1 MAPRP
6 PVRRLLLLP
15 LLVLAC
21 SPVAARRGGTV
32 IMASGADLQSPNPL
46 LTVHPLARQVQRYV
60 LLVTLVRYDSALAP
74 GPSRARRWDW
84 SRDSTA
90 LTLHLFAGLRWHD
103 GAPTTAR
110 DAAWTLDAARDPV
123 TGYPRQSDLA
133 GLAAVSAPDDTTLSL
148 RFARP
153 QAGIPDVL
161 TDLAILPRHLL
172 DSVPLGQLR
181 RAAWNQHPVGNGPFR
196 FVAHEPNRR
205 WIFSANPDFPAP
217 LGGRPRLDRFVI
229 AVVDEPTTKLA
240 ALTSGEL
247 DFAGINSA
255 HAEYVRRDPRLA
267 VLDYPLLFTYALVLN
282 LRRPPFDQLAARQL
296 VASAID
302 RRAIVDGV
310 LFGFGTPATGPV
322 PPQLSGTEG
331 RNDGT
336 EGETGPPPP
345 TFRPAV
351 LPSRPLRFEMLTV
364 GSGEGALEQ
373 MLQAQPA
380 PAGGPPHDPPARAH
394 ALAGPGA
401 GAVARLRR
409 RGHGRPGR
417 PRARPPRPTPRA
429 FRFAPGR
436 RPRETS
442 PTLPGFAARGLSLS
456 CPGRTGNESPGA
468 GRDHGSPG
476 RAGDDF
482 PVDSE
487 RRTVTGGRVFRAS
500 APVRSDFAGGWTDV
514 APFAERER
522 GVVGAGAI
530 ELRSRA
536 EVRPGGERYHLCSE
550 DLGESVELCGDDTL
564 APDGRLDLLK
574 AGVRRS
580 GLGPCALRT
589 WSDAPPGSGLGSSG
603 ALDVALVAALD
614 AALGRTHPAAAV
626 AAEAFQIGRE

>member
-21 SPVAARRGGTV
+21 SPVAARRGDTV

-74 GPSRARRWDW
+74 EPYLARRWDW

-133 GLAAVSAPDDTTLSL
+133 GLAAVAAPDDTTLTL

-172 DSVPLGQLR
+172 DSVPMGQLR

-205 WIFSANPDFPAP
+205 WIFSANPDFPVA

-282 LRRPPFDQLAARQL
+282 LRRPPFDRLAARQL

-336 EGETGPPPP
+336 TEGETGPPPP
-345 TFRPAV
+345 TFRPSV

-373 MLQAQPA
+373 MLQSQLAA
-380 PAGGPPHDPPARAH
+380 VGARAEIRQ
-394 ALAGPGA
+394 LELTTYLDRVQGPSHDFDA
-401 GAVARLRR
+401 AVMGVPGDLGLGHLGRLLELS
-409 RGHGRPGR
+409 GLRPDGD
-417 PRARPPRPTPRA
+417 
-429 FRFAPGR
+429 
-436 RPRETS
+436 RERLLRLFQDS
-442 PTLPGFAARGLSLS
+442 LPAVFLYYARGVQ
-456 CPGRTGNESPGA
+456 GMN
-468 GRDHGSPG
+468 
-476 RAGDDF
+476 
-482 PVDSE
+482 
-487 RRTVTGGRVFRAS
+487 RRVQGVTMDLRGELVTISQWTV
-500 APVRSDFAGGWTDV
+500 
-514 APFAERER
+514 
-522 GVVGAGAI
+522 
-530 ELRSRA
+530 
-536 EVRPGGERYHLCSE
+536 
-550 DLGESVELCGDDTL
+550 
-564 APDGRLDLLK
+564 
-574 AGVRRS
+574 
-580 GLGPCALRT
+580 
-589 WSDAPPGSGLGSSG
+589 SSG
-603 ALDVALVAALD
+603 
-614 AALGRTHPAAAV
+614 R
-626 AAEAFQIGRE
+626 